1 MSEPRL
7 LQQGDGFKLEGE
19 LSFATVPALVGAKEL
34 RANDKELEL
43 DLSGVN
49 RADSAGLALL
59 VHWQRE
65 AKARGG
71 TIRFH
76 NTPAQMLAIAKLSG
90 VDELL
95 SLD

>member
-7 LQQGDGFKLEGE
+7 VEAGNGFKLEGE
-19 LSFATVPALVGAKEL
+19 LSFATVPSLVDAGEV
-34 RANDKELEL
+34 RGGQPLEL

-59 VHWQRE
+59 VHWQRQ
-65 AKARGG
+65 AKAAGG
-71 TIRFH
+71 EIRFH
-76 NTPAQMLAIAKLSG
+76 NAPAQMLAMAKLSG